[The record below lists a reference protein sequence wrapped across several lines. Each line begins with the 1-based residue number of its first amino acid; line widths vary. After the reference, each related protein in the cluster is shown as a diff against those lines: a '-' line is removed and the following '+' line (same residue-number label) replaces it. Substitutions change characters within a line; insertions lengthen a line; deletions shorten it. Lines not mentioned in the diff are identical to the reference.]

1 VSVANGVIATLGLIS
16 AAVAGSFQASAQSQ
30 VQAILIRP
38 DPIHQNCQIYLKADG
53 SRLLFK
59 GKPISAGG
67 ACPSDYMRGTVTRLG
82 PASYR
87 LKVSG
92 TDCVLTPAGLDQC
105 R

>member
-1 VSVANGVIATLGLIS
+1 MTMNSKSIVLSVSLGIGVAAP
-16 AAVAGSFQASAQSQ
+16 AGAQTE
-30 VQAILIRP
+30 IRP
-38 DPIHQNCQIYLKADG
+38 IVIRPATEHPNCQIYLKADG

-59 GKPISAGG
+59 GKPVSASG

-82 PASYR
+82 PDTYR

-92 TDCVLTPAGLDQC
+92 AECMLTPAGLGQC